1 MIWKHVTS
9 PTPSAS
15 KVMAMVFWDSQ
26 GVIITNYL
34 SKGSMVT
41 GAYYANELRELRE
54 ALNLKSKQR
63 GRRDASASAA

>member
-1 MIWKHVTS
+1 
-9 PTPSAS
+9 
-15 KVMAMVFWDSQ
+15 MVFWDSQ

>member
-1 MIWKHVTS
+1 MAKYDMEACHFSHPI
-9 PTPSAS
+9 S
-15 KVMAMVFWDSQ
+15 KQGYAMVFWDSQ

-41 GAYYANELRELRE
+41 GAYYANELRE